1 MQLFEVKSNIAKI
14 TYNPAENRL
23 LPTDFLL
30 VEDNEKRLIAQ
41 IIAIETTEDTN
52 NNLAVLKFA
61 ITIDKE
67 DNLSFYNGHIP
78 AKDAKIIYINPDEI
92 IELLQGNDINIYWGN
107 LSTHPNCFV
116 KTPIDFLN
124 DKLLIC
130 SDRNEKTTIITK
142 NILTELQNKNKKTVL
157 VDFDGKYKNIT
168 NAQHIKL
175 SETFKL
181 PLNIDAFNTILEHD
195 IVDCPL
201 EDIALIQSIVLEL
214 REYLKT
220 LKDKYLPF
228 TTFKQVVET
237 ELASNPISGLM
248 LFRNKLWLYAQE
260 NIFAEKKSDFDI
272 LNTLI
277 ENNSAIVIDATDIDE
292 KWHKFIIQTLQNL
305 IEKYCYLILPLND
318 IKLDKKFATSI
329 YQKQNIIPIATASY
343 EGQNI
348 QILNAI
354 CKNQILCK
362 PLKQIENDEE
372 NVHLL
377 NKINVNEFLLYG
389 ETTLNLPLIVEI
401 QSFTPS
407 TIDAVIEN
415 EIKKDVDKLL
425 SSPQTI
431 IPIDATKP
439 QEDDAYKIIEEDDLL
454 ESDLDFLDEEWVKIE
469 KLETNETTAKKEYE
483 TFSPITLD
491 DKEQELEDLL
501 TKAVQEIK
509 PEEEITIETEN
520 EEETISQIEPI
531 QTPQTVESIEQ
542 IEVNKESVENIED
555 DETGESVLQIE
566 EQNNETSTIN
576 MEEQD
581 IPDEENK
588 TEDYTETSKNTDEEF
603 VVELETDEEELPPPV
618 EQNINTRKSPEI
630 TVYETDNSETLS
642 PSDFQLEV
650 GDKVSHPKYGI
661 GTIEGFASYGN
672 KILFC
677 SIVFENAG
685 RKMLQPGV
693 SAFEKVME

>member
-41 IIAIETTEDTN
+41 IIDIETTENEN

-78 AKDAKIIYINPDEI
+78 AKNAKIIYINPDEI
-92 IELLQGNDINIYWGN
+92 IELLQGNDTNIYWGN
-107 LSTHPNCFV
+107 LSAHQNCFV
-116 KTPIDFLN
+116 KTPINFLN

-157 VDFDGKYKNIT
+157 IDFDGRYKNIS
-168 NAQHIKL
+168 NAQHITI

-195 IVDCPL
+195 IVNCPL

-260 NIFAEKKSDFDI
+260 HIFAEKKSDFDI
-272 LNTLI
+272 LNSLI
-277 ENNSAIVIDATDIDE
+277 EQKDSIVIDATNVDA

-305 IEKYCYLILPLND
+305 INKYCYLILPLND
-318 IKLDKKFATSI
+318 IELDKKFATSI
-329 YQKQNIIPIATASY
+329 YQKQNIIPIVTASY
-343 EGQNI
+343 EGTNAK
-348 QILNAI
+348 ILNAI

-362 PLKQIENDEE
+362 PLKQIETDEE
-372 NVHLL
+372 NIHLL
-377 NKINVNEFLLYG
+377 NKVNVNEFLLYG

-431 IPIDATKP
+431 IPTDATIKQ

-454 ESDLDFLDEEWVKIE
+454 DSDLDFLDEEWGTVAEVENK
-469 KLETNETTAKKEYE
+469 ETTKKKEYE
-483 TFSPITLD
+483 TFSPITLN

-501 TKAVQEIK
+501 TKAVRDIT
-509 PEEEITIETEN
+509 PAEEIPETNAEEKTIQQIELEATNEQQEALEQSEESVDEKVELSIENEEDTISPIEQTEN
-520 EEETISQIEPI
+520 ETQII
-531 QTPQTVESIEQ
+531 
-542 IEVNKESVENIED
+542 D
-555 DETGESVLQIE
+555 
-566 EQNNETSTIN
+566 
-576 MEEQD
+576 
-581 IPDEENK
+581 
-588 TEDYTETSKNTDEEF
+588 ETSKENEEAEEIAIEIEEEKDENKEF
-603 VVELETDEEELPPPV
+603 VVELETDEQELPPPV
-618 EQNINTRKSPEI
+618 EKKINTRKSPEI

-650 GDKVSHPKYGI
+650 GDRVSHPKYGI

-693 SAFEKVME
+693 SAFEKIIE